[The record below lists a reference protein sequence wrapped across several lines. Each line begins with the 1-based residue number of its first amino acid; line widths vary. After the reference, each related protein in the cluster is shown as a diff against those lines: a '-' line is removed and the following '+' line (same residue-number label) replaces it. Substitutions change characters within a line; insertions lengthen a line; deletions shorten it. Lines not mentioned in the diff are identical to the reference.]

1 MSRHRRPFLLHG
13 PSLIILCGFCLA
25 FLSALGTVAGIW
37 SSREIALREWESR
50 LTSVAR
56 MLMAHA
62 DQSFTAADLVLQGVA
77 NKAHEYSSLDAP
89 DMQWAFRSRYMFDLL
104 REAAR
109 GLPQIDALSVV
120 ASDGALLNTS
130 RQFPAAQIDL
140 SDREY
145 LQVHK
150 ANPQLGIFV
159 SRPVI
164 GRASGQWTIYLSRK
178 IISETGEMLGLVQV
192 GFRPEFF
199 SDFYASVAEGLGI
212 SLLRNDGAVLV
223 EMASGTPE
231 LSLRQSDSLLH
242 QLKATGQGSALI
254 SGEGH
259 PTRAFTQMIALETS
273 SHMPLALGVSAQ
285 RDALLREWESE
296 AVNFVAIG
304 GSMTIILIAATLL
317 LARLVRQLETAR
329 NDALVAAEAKM
340 RFASNV
346 SHELRT
352 PMNAIIGGTHQLML
366 TGLKPESRQYAAIV
380 ASAAQQ
386 LMVLINDILD
396 YSSYEARKFK
406 IEPAPFD
413 LRMMVDDMLQMTK
426 AISGDKNLTISSVVS
441 PHAPTMLEGD
451 SGRIRQVLL
460 NLLANAVKYTD
471 AGAVRLLVSYRPET
485 AILSFAVE
493 DTGRGISSEEI
504 AYIFE
509 PFERGRLPAASQGT
523 GLGLAICKTLVKAMN
538 GKLSIEKVPYGAG
551 SRFIFELPAP
561 QVWQVPIPMQDSE
574 SPKAQPQRMLD
585 ILIAEDVAPNRVLL
599 TIMLEKWGHRVV
611 AVENGRKAVEYA
623 AAQKFDLVLMDLQM
637 PEMDGSSATQR
648 IRAMEKGTNQRM
660 QIIAVSA
667 NSDLEDQEA
676 LRKAGFDD
684 ALMKPVLPSRLETV
698 INDIAARV

>member
-1 MSRHRRPFLLHG
+1 MSRHRRPFLLRG
-13 PSLIILCGFCLA
+13 PSLIILGGFALA

-37 SSREIALREWESR
+37 SSREIALREWENR

-56 MLMAHA
+56 MLLAHA

-77 NKAHEYSSLDAP
+77 DKVHDYSSLDTA

-104 REAAR
+104 RESAR
-109 GLPQIDALSVV
+109 GLPQIDAVSVV
-120 ASDGALLNTS
+120 ASDGTLLNTS

-145 LQVHK
+145 IQIHK
-150 ANPQLGIFV
+150 ANPLLGIFI

-164 GRASGQWTIYLSRK
+164 GRASGQWAIYLSRK
-178 IISETGEMLGLVQV
+178 IVSETGEMLGLVQV

-231 LSLRQSDSLLH
+231 FSTGQSDSLLR
-242 QLKATGQGSALI
+242 QLKATGHGSALI
-254 SGEGH
+254 SGDGLK
-259 PTRAFTQMIALETS
+259 TRAFTQMIALETS
-273 SHMPLALGVSAQ
+273 ARMPLALGVSAQ
-285 RDALLREWESE
+285 REALLREWESE
-296 AVNFVAIG
+296 TISLVIIG
-304 GSMTIILIAATLL
+304 GSMTAILIAATLL
-317 LARLVRQLETAR
+317 LARLVRKLETAR
-329 NDALVAAEAKM
+329 NDAQVAGEARM
-340 RFASNV
+340 RFASSV

-366 TGLKPESRQYAAIV
+366 TGLTPESRQYTGIV

-413 LRMMVDDMLQMTK
+413 LRIMVDEMLQMTK
-426 AISGDKNLTISSVVS
+426 AISTDKNLTISAAVS

-471 AGAVRLLVSYRPET
+471 AGAVRLLVNYRPDT
-485 AILSFAVE
+485 TILSFAVE

-509 PFERGRLPAASQGT
+509 PFERGRMRVARQGT
-523 GLGLAICKTLVKAMN
+523 GLGLAICKTLVEAMN
-538 GKLSIEKVPYGAG
+538 GKLSVENVVYGTG

-561 QVWQVPIPMQDSE
+561 QVWRAPVTVQENEPPSVKPMR
-574 SPKAQPQRMLD
+574 ALD
-585 ILIAEDVAPNRVLL
+585 ILIAEDVAPNRILL
-599 TIMLEKWGHRVV
+599 TMMLEKWGHRIV
-611 AVENGRKAVEYA
+611 AVENGRKAVEHA

-637 PEMDGSSATQR
+637 PELDGQSATRR
-648 IRAMEKGTNQRM
+648 IRAMEKRTGQRM
-660 QIIAVSA
+660 QIVAISA
-667 NSDLEDQEA
+667 NADLEEQDA

-684 ALMKPVLPSRLETV
+684 ALMKPVLPARLEAIV
-698 INDIAARV
+698 NDIAAQV